1 MKKADGWSM
10 GQGEQ
15 KKKALEGK
23 LRRRA
28 YTAAFEAA
36 QQRKE
41 KPWQSWDEAFSE
53 RLAKQPFI
61 TEEERK
67 PFAPSGAG
75 AQNAFYTGEKQPWPG
90 LGEAWPGQ
98 ARRAER
104 PPWAAQPENLPS
116 GAGAQNAFYT
126 GEKQPWPGLGE
137 AWPGQA
143 RRVERTPWAA
153 LSENPP
159 SGAGAQNAF
168 YTGEKQPWPG
178 LGEAWPGQA
187 RRAERTPWAALSEN
201 PPSGAGAMLLAGQ
214 RRSMAQ
220 AAPGGEPPAGPEQG
234 APGFALEGVDPAYR
248 DTVYAGQALAELL
261 RPERRKAGTETGKA
275 LQPGGGYGTLKKR
288 QDTESWRDAFLE
300 QQAALQAQTLA
311 QERAQAEGVGAA
323 YTKYVRPL
331 LERAALGLSTAL
343 SPIPSVPGSEPGT
356 GLAQAIETS
365 NANYERNKTHDI
377 SGRPVHGQGV
387 DAAGEFAYGNSQ
399 MKDSGCGVIGTYNAL
414 YLLGKDPS
422 LAEVGRRYEISGA
435 MAGGGAWGTNPYGA
449 PQVLKQ
455 YGVQYEEYTD
465 PDALEREAG
474 EGDVMIVSIWNRK
487 GTIFEGY
494 HTFAVQKVN
503 GELMVYNRFNNSAES
518 TEKKTMGEVIE
529 NGQFIVGYRV
539 QNAK

>member
-10 GQGEQ
+10 GQEEQ
-15 KKKALEGK
+15 KKKALEEK

-98 ARRAER
+98 ARRAGE
-104 PPWAAQPENLPS
+104 PPRAALPENLPS
-116 GAGAQNAFYT
+116 GAGAQNAFYR

-143 RRVERTPWAA
+143 RRAERTPWAA
-153 LSENPP
+153 LPENLPD
-159 SGAGAQNAF
+159 GAGAQNAF

-187 RRAERTPWAALSEN
+187 RRAERPPWAAQPEN
-201 PPSGAGAMLLAGQ
+201 LPDGAGAMLLAGQ

-248 DTVYAGQALAELL
+248 DAVYAGQALAELL
-261 RPERRKAGTETGKA
+261 RPERRKAGPETGKA

>member
-10 GQGEQ
+10 GQEEQ
-15 KKKALEGK
+15 KKKALEEK

-75 AQNAFYTGEKQPWPG
+75 AQNAFYRGEKQPWPG

-104 PPWAAQPENLPS
+104 
-116 GAGAQNAFYT
+116 
-126 GEKQPWPGLGE
+126 
-137 AWPGQA
+137 
-143 RRVERTPWAA
+143 TPWAA
-153 LSENPP
+153 LPENLP

-201 PPSGAGAMLLAGQ
+201 PPSGAGAQNAFYTGEKQPWPGLGEAWPGQARRAGEPPRAALPENLPDGAGAMLLAGQ

-248 DTVYAGQALAELL
+248 DAVYAGQALAELL
-261 RPERRKAGTETGKA
+261 RPERRKAGPETGKA

>member
-10 GQGEQ
+10 GQEEQ
-15 KKKALEGK
+15 KKKALEEK
-23 LRRRA
+23 LRRRV

-98 ARRAER
+98 ARRAGE
-104 PPWAAQPENLPS
+104 PPRAALPENLPD

-143 RRVERTPWAA
+143 RRAERPPWAA
-153 LSENPP
+153 LPENLPD
-159 SGAGAQNAF
+159 GAGAQNAF

-187 RRAERTPWAALSEN
+187 RRAERTPWAALPEN
-201 PPSGAGAMLLAGQ
+201 PPSGAGTMLLAGQ

-248 DTVYAGQALAELL
+248 DAVYAGQALAELL

-288 QDTESWRDAFLE
+288 QDTESWWDAFLE

-365 NANYERNKTHDI
+365 NANYERNKMHDI

-387 DAAGEFAYGNSQ
+387 DAAGEFAYGNSR

-414 YLLGKDPS
+414 YLLGKEPS

>member
-1 MKKADGWSM
+1 
-10 GQGEQ
+10 
-15 KKKALEGK
+15 
-23 LRRRA
+23 
-28 YTAAFEAA
+28 
-36 QQRKE
+36 
-41 KPWQSWDEAFSE
+41 
-53 RLAKQPFI
+53 
-61 TEEERK
+61 
-67 PFAPSGAG
+67 
-75 AQNAFYTGEKQPWPG
+75 
-90 LGEAWPGQ
+90 
-98 ARRAER
+98 
-104 PPWAAQPENLPS
+104 
-116 GAGAQNAFYT
+116 
-126 GEKQPWPGLGE
+126 
-137 AWPGQA
+137 
-143 RRVERTPWAA
+143 
-153 LSENPP
+153 
-159 SGAGAQNAF
+159 
-168 YTGEKQPWPG
+168 
-178 LGEAWPGQA
+178 
-187 RRAERTPWAALSEN
+187 
-201 PPSGAGAMLLAGQ
+201 
-214 RRSMAQ
+214 
-220 AAPGGEPPAGPEQG
+220 EPPAGPEQG

-248 DTVYAGQALAELL
+248 DAVYAGQALAELL
-261 RPERRKAGTETGKA
+261 RPKRRKAGPETGKA

>member
-98 ARRAER
+98 ARRAGE
-104 PPWAAQPENLPS
+104 PPRAALPENLPS

-153 LSENPP
+153 LPENLPD
-159 SGAGAQNAF
+159 GAGAQNAF

-187 RRAERTPWAALSEN
+187 RRAERPPWAALPEN
-201 PPSGAGAMLLAGQ
+201 LPDGAGAMLLAGQ

-220 AAPGGEPPAGPEQG
+220 ATPGGEPPAGPEQG

-261 RPERRKAGTETGKA
+261 RPERRKAGPETGKA

>member
-1 MKKADGWSM
+1 MVCLGWVLCPAGHGMYAPEKRKTPKSPCHP
-10 GQGEQ
+10 GGPGRQRLYA
-15 KKKALEGK
+15 ALNRPENATFAVFFQAFFLCRRG
-23 LRRRA
+23 RRRWGTLSPA
-28 YTAAFEAA
+28 LVCIAHLAPEGVEADA
-36 QQRKE
+36 Q
-41 KPWQSWDEAFSE
+41 
-53 RLAKQPFI
+53 
-61 TEEERK
+61 
-67 PFAPSGAG
+67 GAG
-75 AQNAFYTGEKQPWPG
+75 SAFF
-90 LGEAWPGQ
+90 A
-98 ARRAER
+98 
-104 PPWAAQPENLPS
+104 
-116 GAGAQNAFYT
+116 
-126 GEKQPWPGLGE
+126 
-137 AWPGQA
+137 
-143 RRVERTPWAA
+143 V
-153 LSENPP
+153 
-159 SGAGAQNAF
+159 
-168 YTGEKQPWPG
+168 
-178 LGEAWPGQA
+178 
-187 RRAERTPWAALSEN
+187 
-201 PPSGAGAMLLAGQ
+201 LLAGQ
-214 RRSMAQ
+214 
-220 AAPGGEPPAGPEQG
+220 
-234 APGFALEGVDPAYR
+234 F
-248 DTVYAGQALAELL
+248 LADDLL
-261 RPERRKAGTETGKA
+261 FHE
-275 LQPGGGYGTLKKR
+275 
-288 QDTESWRDAFLE
+288 
-300 QQAALQAQTLA
+300 AQTLA

-387 DAAGEFAYGNSQ
+387 DAAGEFAYGNSR

>member
-10 GQGEQ
+10 GQEEQ
-15 KKKALEGK
+15 KKKALEEK
-23 LRRRA
+23 LRRRV

-104 PPWAAQPENLPS
+104 
-116 GAGAQNAFYT
+116 
-126 GEKQPWPGLGE
+126 
-137 AWPGQA
+137 
-143 RRVERTPWAA
+143 TPWAA
-153 LSENPP
+153 LSENLPD
-159 SGAGAQNAF
+159 
-168 YTGEKQPWPG
+168 
-178 LGEAWPGQA
+178 
-187 RRAERTPWAALSEN
+187 
-201 PPSGAGAMLLAGQ
+201 GAGAMLLAGQ

-248 DTVYAGQALAELL
+248 DAVYAGQALAELL
-261 RPERRKAGTETGKA
+261 RPERRKAGPETGKA

-331 LERAALGLSTAL
+331 LERAALGLSTILPAF
-343 SPIPSVPGSEPGT
+343 PSVPGSEPGT

-387 DAAGEFAYGNSQ
+387 DAAGDVTTLGRGGSDTSAVALAAFLGAERCIIYTDVDGVYTTDPRVCPTARRLAAVSCDQ
-399 MKDSGCGVIGTYNAL
+399 MLRLAANGAQVLHDRSVALAARHGVTVEVRSCEEGSVGTLVVPRAESGEVTGVTRSRRGEVTRVTAIGRAL
-414 YLLGKDPS
+414 PS
-422 LAEVGRRYEISGA
+422 LAAIRAAVSALET
-435 MAGGGAWGTNPYGA
+435 AGIT
-449 PQVLKQ
+449 VL
-455 YGVQYEEYTD
+455 GLEEGEQRVTLLVKRD
-465 PDALEREAG
+465 DEDAALCAVHDALVPR
-474 EGDVMIVSIWNRK
+474 
-487 GTIFEGY
+487 
-494 HTFAVQKVN
+494 
-503 GELMVYNRFNNSAES
+503 
-518 TEKKTMGEVIE
+518 
-529 NGQFIVGYRV
+529 
-539 QNAK
+539 

>member
-10 GQGEQ
+10 GQEEQ
-15 KKKALEGK
+15 KKKALEEK

-104 PPWAAQPENLPS
+104 
-116 GAGAQNAFYT
+116 
-126 GEKQPWPGLGE
+126 
-137 AWPGQA
+137 
-143 RRVERTPWAA
+143 TPWAA
-153 LSENPP
+153 LPENLP

-187 RRAERTPWAALSEN
+187 RRAERTPWAALPEN
-201 PPSGAGAMLLAGQ
+201 LPSGAGAQNAFYTGEKQPWPGLGEAWPGQARRAERTPWAALPENLPDGAGAMLLAGQ

-220 AAPGGEPPAGPEQG
+220 ATPGGEPPAGPEQG

-248 DTVYAGQALAELL
+248 DAVYAGQALAELL
-261 RPERRKAGTETGKA
+261 RPERRKAGPETGKA

-387 DAAGEFAYGNSQ
+387 DAAGEFAYGNSR

>member
-10 GQGEQ
+10 GQEEQ
-15 KKKALEGK
+15 KKKALEEK

-104 PPWAAQPENLPS
+104 TPWAALPENLPD

-159 SGAGAQNAF
+159 SGAG
-168 YTGEKQPWPG
+168 T
-178 LGEAWPGQA
+178 
-187 RRAERTPWAALSEN
+187 
-201 PPSGAGAMLLAGQ
+201 MLLAGQ

-220 AAPGGEPPAGPEQG
+220 ATPGGEPPAGPEQG

-248 DTVYAGQALAELL
+248 DAVYAGQALAELL
-261 RPERRKAGTETGKA
+261 RPERRKAGPETGKA

>member
-10 GQGEQ
+10 GQEEQ
-15 KKKALEGK
+15 KKKALEEK
-23 LRRRA
+23 LRRRV
-28 YTAAFEAA
+28 YTEAFEAA

-41 KPWQSWDEAFSE
+41 KPWQSWDETFSE

-98 ARRAER
+98 ARRAGE
-104 PPWAAQPENLPS
+104 PPRAALPENLPS

-143 RRVERTPWAA
+143 RRAERTPWAA

-248 DTVYAGQALAELL
+248 DAVYAGQALAELL
-261 RPERRKAGTETGKA
+261 RPERRKAGPETGKA

>member
-15 KKKALEGK
+15 KKKALEEK

-104 PPWAAQPENLPS
+104 
-116 GAGAQNAFYT
+116 
-126 GEKQPWPGLGE
+126 
-137 AWPGQA
+137 
-143 RRVERTPWAA
+143 TPWAA
-153 LSENPP
+153 LPENLPD
-159 SGAGAQNAF
+159 
-168 YTGEKQPWPG
+168 
-178 LGEAWPGQA
+178 
-187 RRAERTPWAALSEN
+187 
-201 PPSGAGAMLLAGQ
+201 GAGAMLLAGQ

-220 AAPGGEPPAGPEQG
+220 AA
-234 APGFALEGVDPAYR
+234 
-248 DTVYAGQALAELL
+248 
-261 RPERRKAGTETGKA
+261 
-275 LQPGGGYGTLKKR
+275 PGGGYGTLKKR

-331 LERAALGLSTAL
+331 LERAALGLSTILPAF
-343 SPIPSVPGSEPGT
+343 PSVPGSEPGT